1 MDNEVN
7 GGNIIEGDLYNWRN
21 QKERLVYLGCNFS
34 GNGFWHQFAKIENPD
49 VVWSEVQGNE
59 LEMFEKS

>member
-1 MDNEVN
+1 MENEVN
-7 GGNIIEGDLYNWRN
+7 SNNIIEGGLYNWRN
-21 QKERLVYLGCNFS
+21 QKERLIYLGCNFS
-34 GNGFWHQFAKIENPD
+34 GNGFWHQFAKVESPE